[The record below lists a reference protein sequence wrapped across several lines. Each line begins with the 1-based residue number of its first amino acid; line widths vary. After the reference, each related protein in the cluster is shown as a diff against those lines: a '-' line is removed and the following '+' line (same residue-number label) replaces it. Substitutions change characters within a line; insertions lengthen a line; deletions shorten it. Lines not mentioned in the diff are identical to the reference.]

1 MPESPDPPP
10 PPPAGDPPRALPT
23 AHGSKLVAPLRTGAG
38 GERTAACPVCLA
50 TTAAPGTARGWSN
63 VRCDSCG
70 CEFLAS
76 DGSLPPPPPPA
87 PPPPVPKPE
96 PTAKVAVAGSRIL
109 SLILI
114 GDGGRRVV
122 RCPTCH
128 TIEPVA
134 PVGNRVDVRCPSCG
148 TEFIASTS
156 LVAPPPR
163 PRSAPPPAVV
173 AAPPAA
179 SGAPRPAPA
188 GVVVAD
194 AIRTAPDGSRSV
206 ICPLCRKFSVALPRV
221 LPTFTVRVTCPGCR
235 APFTV
240 DLRRARPRLPPAAER
255 MRPPPRQTPK
265 WAVFALITLSA
276 GIAGYLLWHVLSA
289 ALWFRNFGE

>member
-1 MPESPDPPP
+1 MPESPHPPI
-10 PPPAGDPPRALPT
+10 PPPAGDPPPVLPS
-23 AHGSKLVAPLRTGAG
+23 AHGSKLVSALRTGAS

-50 TTAAPGTARGWSN
+50 TTAAPGADRGWSN

-70 CEFLAS
+70 CEFIAS
-76 DGSLPPPPPPA
+76 NGSLPPPPP

-96 PTAKVAVAGSRIL
+96 PTVKVAGSRIL

-128 TIEPVA
+128 AIEPVVLA
-134 PVGNRVDVRCPSCG
+134 GSRVDVRCTSCG

-156 LVAPPPR
+156 LVAPPP
-163 PRSAPPPAVV
+163 PPPRPAPHRAGV

-179 SGAPRPAPA
+179 TAPPPPSPAA
-188 GVVVAD
+188 VVVAD

-221 LPTFTVRVTCPGCR
+221 LPTFTIRVTCPGCR

-240 DLRRARPRLPPAAER
+240 DLRRARPRLPPAADR
-255 MRPPPRQTPK
+255 VRPPPRQTPK